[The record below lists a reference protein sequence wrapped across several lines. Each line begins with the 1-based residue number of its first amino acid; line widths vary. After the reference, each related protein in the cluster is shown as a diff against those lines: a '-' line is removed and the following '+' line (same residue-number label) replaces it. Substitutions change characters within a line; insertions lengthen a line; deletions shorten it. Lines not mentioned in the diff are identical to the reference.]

1 MIVDSNGV
9 EIEVMTGD
17 IVRSGAEAL
26 VNAAN
31 NHFWMGSGVAGAL
44 KRAGGEG
51 IEREAV
57 AQGPK
62 PVGECVVTA
71 GGNLSARHVIHAA
84 VMGQDLGTDPG
95 IVRRATGSSLEA
107 AKSLGVRSV
116 ALPAFGTGVGGL
128 DPAEAAEAMVTTT
141 IAFTREGAGS
151 IRRVTFV
158 LFSPELERAFARA
171 LETATR

>member
-9 EIEVMTGD
+9 EIEVIAGD

-51 IEREAV
+51 IEQEAM

-62 PVGECVVTA
+62 RVGECVVTS
-71 GGNLSARHVIHAA
+71 GGHLSARYVIHAA
-84 VMGQDLGTDPG
+84 VMGQDLRTDAG
-95 IVRRATGSSLEA
+95 IVSRATESSLEA
-107 AKSLGVRSV
+107 ARRIGVASV

-128 DPAEAAEAMVTTT
+128 DPVESAGAMISATTGF
-141 IAFTREGAGS
+141 AREGSGS
-151 IRRVTFV
+151 IRRITFV
-158 LFSPELERAFARA
+158 LFSPELKEAFAQA
-171 LETATR
+171 LEAATQ